1 MKKILTFG
9 LLLLGLSAF
18 AGEPFFSTA
27 PCSLYYERY
36 KAGTTTLTQ
45 TTLIEVTSVSAKAG
59 GGREVKYG
67 LDLKKANG
75 KPIYGGRTHMTVEI
89 DPNSD
94 VWTDFGGAVKSV
106 LLNYFPNAKITASG
120 DRALM
125 PADMKPG
132 DTLPDA
138 HCTVNVG
145 ALKVTVD
152 VTERTVLRSERITVP
167 AGTFDCLVTR
177 EHKVEDA
184 PIHHN
189 DTWSVTWYAPG
200 IGYVRHDSYDKKM
213 RLLSSEVLVT
223 CTAK

>member
-45 TTLIEVTSVSAKAG
+45 TTLIEITSVSATAG
-59 GGREVKYG
+59 GGREVRYG
-67 LDLKKANG
+67 LDLNKANG
-75 KPIYGGRTHMTVEI
+75 KPLYGGRADMTVGI
-89 DPNSD
+89 DPD
-94 VWTDFGGAVKSV
+94 GDIRTDFGGAVKSV
-106 LLNYFPNAKITASG
+106 LQNYFPNAKITSSG
-120 DRALM
+120 EMALL

-138 HCTVNVG
+138 HCTVSVG
-145 ALKVTVD
+145 VLKVTVD
-152 VTERTVLRSERITVP
+152 VTERTVLRRERITVP
-167 AGTFDCLVTR
+167 AGTFDCVVAR

-184 PIHHN
+184 PIHHS
-189 DTWSVTWYAPG
+189 DTWSESWYVPG
-200 IGYVRHDSYDKKM
+200 IGYVRHDTFDKKM
-213 RLLSSEVLVT
+213 RLLTSEVLVSL
-223 CTAK
+223 TAK